1 MTRIDAVSAR
11 RAGVFSKF
19 AYRQTRRQLG
29 RMVDPVAVYAHTPG
43 LLFGYGLLEQATARQ
58 KLVPERLKVLA
69 ELNAAALVNC
79 EFCADIGSSIARDA
93 GVTEAELLALPRY
106 RDSDAFNALEKLVLD
121 YAGAMSRTPARVTD
135 ELFAQLRVHLDERQ
149 LVELTNVIA
158 LENMRA
164 RFNSAFDMTPAG
176 FSEGMV
182 CVPLE
187 QETPV
192 EWEASLEQ
200 EAPLRR
206 EVPPE
211 HETQFAHNAPLAHD
225 ATERTPAAA

>member
-19 AYRQTRRQLG
+19 AYRQTRRQFG

-69 ELNAAALVNC
+69 ELKAAALVNC

-93 GVTEAELLALPRY
+93 GVTEAELLALSRY
-106 RDSDAFNALEKLVLD
+106 RDSDEFDALEKLVLD
-121 YAGAMSRTPARVTD
+121 YAVAMSRTPTRVTD
-135 ELFAQLRVHLDERQ
+135 ELFAQLRTHLDERQ

-187 QETPV
+187 QESPRERATPA
-192 EWEASLEQ
+192 ESG
-200 EAPLRR
+200 APLERDA
-206 EVPPE
+206 PP
-211 HETQFAHNAPLAHD
+211 AHD
-225 ATERTPAAA
+225 TPERAPAAA